1 MSRTH
6 RGRMLVRQLREA
18 WSLPTEATRAG
29 EASPAAERGRLRGIA
44 LALGLAVTLVAGV
57 SACSSPSAGGSAPA
71 TGGSDGSRAITGE
84 ITVFA
89 AASLKGTFTELAADF
104 EAAHPGTTVTL
115 NFAGSSDLVTQI
127 VEGAPADVFASA
139 DTKNM
144 AKLADSDLLD
154 GSSTDFATNTLEI
167 AVPPSNPAKI
177 ASLDDLARAGVKTV
191 ICAPQV
197 PCGSATAAVEK
208 ASGVDIQP
216 VSEESSVTDVLGKV
230 TSGEADAGLV
240 YVTDVRAAGDAVVG
254 IPFSESAEA
263 VNTYPIATLRGT
275 AQSDVARAFVAYVA
289 SPAGQKVL
297 AAAGF
302 GAP

>member
-1 MSRTH
+1 M
-6 RGRMLVRQLREA
+6 
-18 WSLPTEATRAG
+18 
-29 EASPAAERGRLRGIA
+29 A
-44 LALGLAVTLVAGV
+44 LALGLGMTLVAGAA
-57 SACSSPSAGGSAPA
+57 ACSSPSEGGA
-71 TGGSDGSRAITGE
+71 TPGAGGSDGSRAVTGD

-89 AASLKGTFTELAADF
+89 AASLTGTFTELASGF
-104 EAAHPGTTVTL
+104 EAAYPGTTVTL

-139 DTKNM
+139 DTTNM
-144 AKLADSDLLD
+144 AKLADDGLLD

-167 AVPPSNPAKI
+167 AVPPSNPADI
-177 ASLDDLARAGVKTV
+177 TSLDDLARAGVKTV
-191 ICAPQV
+191 VCAPQV
-197 PCGSATAAVEK
+197 PCGSATATVEK

-254 IPFSESAEA
+254 IPFDESAEA

-275 AQSDVARAFVAYVA
+275 AESDVARAFVAYVA

>member
-1 MSRTH
+1 MIRRT
-6 RGRMLVRQLREA
+6 GGPLAL
-18 WSLPTEATRAG
+18 
-29 EASPAAERGRLRGIA
+29 GIA
-44 LALGLAVTLVAGV
+44 LALVAGV
-57 SACSSPSAGGSAPA
+57 TACSSPATESSSSSSTPGASASGSA
-71 TGGSDGSRAITGE
+71 DGSRAITGE

-297 AAAGF
+297 TAAGF